1 MRPSRTKLT
10 WAQYH
15 QGRLEDTRPLQQLFT
30 GIVHTPLLIAA
41 LVCAL
46 IV

>member
-1 MRPSRTKLT
+1 MRPLT
-10 WAQYH
+10 WAQY
-15 QGRLEDTRPLQQLFT
+15 QRGRLEDTNPIQQLFT

-46 IV
+46 FV